1 LFKKVYDG
9 VYKKIAEEPSPVK
22 RFLMNRAIEVGLKVN
37 QVKLHG
43 GSVGPFLGWQHR
55 FLDKVVLSKM
65 RATFGGKLRLAV
77 VGGAPTPPPVILFIE
92 ALGIN
97 LTEGYGLTETSPVLS
112 VTYAYQTHRILGTV
126 GQPLPRTEVRL
137 VMDGKDVA
145 EGEEGE
151 LWAAGPQI
159 MQGYWKSPEA
169 TEEVIV
175 EEGGKRWF
183 RTGDLAT
190 FVNGN
195 HIKITGR
202 SKEQYKLENGKYV
215 APAPIEQAMSMS
227 KFVAQC
233 VLYGA
238 GHPYNVAAIVPDFE
252 ALASELGLDS
262 WYNSESLC
270 KDPKVIAFME
280 TELER
285 VLTEHDIKKYE
296 QPQALLLIA
305 EPFSAANE
313 MLTPKLSIRKPNVI
327 KVYKDQL
334 DALYQQKK

>member
-1 LFKKVYDG
+1 
-9 VYKKIAEEPSPVK
+9 
-22 RFLMNRAIEVGLKVN
+22 
-37 QVKLHG
+37 
-43 GSVGPFLGWQHR
+43 
-55 FLDKVVLSKM
+55 
-65 RATFGGKLRLAV
+65 
-77 VGGAPTPPPVILFIE
+77 
-92 ALGIN
+92 
-97 LTEGYGLTETSPVLS
+97 
-112 VTYAYQTHRILGTV
+112 
-126 GQPLPRTEVRL
+126 
-137 VMDGKDVA
+137 MDGKDVA

-159 MQGYWKSPEA
+159 MQGYWNRPEA